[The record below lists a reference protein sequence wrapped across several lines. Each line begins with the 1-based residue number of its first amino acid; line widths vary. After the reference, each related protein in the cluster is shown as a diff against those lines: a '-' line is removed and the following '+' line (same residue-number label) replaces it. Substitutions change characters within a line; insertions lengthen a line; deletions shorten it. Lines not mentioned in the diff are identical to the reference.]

1 MPGGQEFRV
10 RKSHRGQVGRGRG
23 PRYISARDHSSRTL
37 ILSKSI
43 LGDQYPIHPLL
54 IGKNRR
60 KAEAILSFTA
70 MFIWWMIQV
79 CNRWNEI
86 WENREVADFCPGVK
100 TTKKVVKLDE
110 LGNQIQLW
118 PRLHF
123 QHPRNLWQSETVS
136 RQPGLR
142 YSRGKI
148 YFLSHLF
155 TPNSAQSV
163 LGEKLKKCFRLVERV
178 WDASSWKELANLQQN
193 PNALTPTPSP
203 PPQGHKRSSKGW
215 GIRRY

>member
-1 MPGGQEFRV
+1 MSGGQELRV
-10 RKSHRGQVGRGRG
+10 RKSHRGQVGRSRRPGNV
-23 PRYISARDHSSRTL
+23 SARDHSSRTL

-43 LGDQYPIHPLL
+43 LGDQYPIHPFL

-70 MFIWWMIQV
+70 MLIWWMIQL

-86 WENREVADFCPGVK
+86 WENREVADFYPGVK

-148 YFLSHLF
+148 YFLSQLLHQIQLR
-155 TPNSAQSV
+155 
-163 LGEKLKKCFRLVERV
+163 KCFRLVERV

-193 PNALTPTPSP
+193 PNALTLTPSP
-203 PPQGHKRSSKGW
+203 PPPGHKRSSKGW